1 MNNIVFGADLSTL
14 TLNNNCLVKSNN
26 NNQNVVNISYAIN
39 FESTNS
45 YTSYPKYD
53 SIGNDI
59 GGQEAIDKRSIASL
73 TTKCNSLPNCRG
85 FVESGFLKNTIKN
98 KLDRNEVSNLYIRNG
113 KPSLSSNQVF
123 KNTLNMT
130 NVNSFN
136 TLVFSYIFIPTDQ
149 FYKFRVVTT
158 NNNFYTGPCRI
169 YLNNFQ
175 TVIFDSYIQSNE
187 TQYEVIKKG
196 TYMICIDLPKLYSI
210 DNTTVVPASFEFI
223 SQNIGSIHPDRITNT
238 ASWTSLDNLLIKNC
252 DTLLTDSNA
261 WTLVNLFTNS
271 ANEYCKTNNNVI
283 TPVCTDY
290 YKNIK
295 NYTTQY
301 LNEKNLLNT
310 KSIYPN
316 VINGEYNDWSISDSN
331 WTKDV
336 KNLPVEYAS
345 CGRNASRTRTR
356 TYYPPRYGGSENQQ
370 NPHISDTQT
379 KDVNC
384 QIDTYVNTEWTN
396 RSCDV
401 TTIPTAIRDAQFDSN
416 IATITTELNKFN
428 KSTLIS
434 NLKADNTD
442 LATCY
447 NDWNS
452 KSVSSFTLVSGDET
466 NVPTKAVMYSNVC
479 YMNNYKWTHPDTTN
493 VLTMQTD
500 GNLVLTTST
509 GTVLW
514 STNTGGNTNARLCV
528 LRTGKLVIYKSDGS
542 ELWSYDYG
550 GSVFSISA
558 NMRYEFTNINTLGAI
573 SSTGTT
579 VYGNVSNRLCSS
591 LFYSNGYTITSANT
605 KFKLQIK
612 SNGAFY
618 VYPTTD
624 ANTVLWD
631 SQTGNSASARVVL
644 QPDGNLVIVPSNA
657 TNILW
662 KSDTNGNNGAYCEL
676 TNFGLVLIRS
686 KSNDSIIKCVNK
698 LDKDKVDKHKAV
710 TSTFADKVFST
721 GWENCF
727 TSTNLMYPELVYTN
741 DFTWTNGDFRLKI
754 QTDGNLVTYNNNDSR
769 LGYSGSSG
777 NSGGFC
783 WLKNDGKLEM
793 HKALGTVG
801 GTYIKDVESDT
812 YTNFSHLKFT
822 NKGYSVFL
830 NTSNQIVNVSA
841 NLNSTLNNKI
851 QTLRQNI
858 KTAAQNWYKAHYY
871 NDNKEG
877 ITYLKE
883 NIKSYL
889 KNTHWSNSPDWMF
902 CRKGGQFFKFNTGSL
917 PNTSLFTISG
927 DQYKFN
933 ASDGSYK
940 TISAGFRGWYV
951 DKNNGVWNVT
961 RRNLKHVNGYDNQLD
976 SNGPGADTTDS
987 NYSSGG
993 EWNDWEGDKG
1003 QIRKANELR
1012 DGIEKPN
1019 YLPGYVRISG
1029 NPRGKTMGKNDLN
1042 NISLNYNDFPAGG
1055 FLISSRPAG
1064 YSNLAFPIFVQIRNK
1079 DTYANDIWD
1088 NHPELI
1094 ENIIDDKMSSIFDTR
1109 GLFHTALVNDR
1120 FGSFVDDLGHD
1131 RQWTDDPW
1139 KNKIIDTTGI
1149 RSAFTNKKIILSK
1162 KSNFL
1167 SKINN
1172 ALPYNTQGRIVE
1184 NFINPIC
1191 NLTNILKDPNCSG
1204 VEYDTYKQYV
1214 TSMDN
1219 YCNKNPLLPICTSY
1233 ITKEIVSL
1241 EDPKNKFKINEENK
1255 IKILNKQ
1262 ESVCSNQVNY
1272 LDPRCISI
1280 NSKKP
1285 EIIQKQILELDKASP
1300 LYKQLATNYGNE
1312 IDYQT
1317 CLIGNNIIETHKDMC
1332 QKLEKDSATY
1342 GTKLKNKRLEV
1353 CKQDTNLFHNSC
1365 IELNKL
1371 EQFPALTNYCVQDK
1385 NLLQK
1390 ECIELNKIHKL
1401 QEVKDQCKTNKT
1413 DNCKQLCKE
1422 YKEDFNDIC
1431 FWENNQIYF
1440 ILGFIA
1446 LIIIGSL
1453 IGYFKLKNRSK
1464 LTSVPKD
1471 IASVYALQSDQ
1482 TQSAQTTPQV
1492 YADTSVA
1499 YAQQGMQQGMPSVY
1513 ADNSVTYA
1521 PQVAYSP
1528 QVAYANNGQQ

>member
-356 TYYPPRYGGSENQQ
+356 TYYPPRYGGSGNQQ
-370 NPHISDTQT
+370 NLHISDTQT

-428 KSTLIS
+428 KSTLIK
-434 NLKADNTD
+434 NLKENNSD
-442 LATCY
+442 LNTCY
-447 NDWNS
+447 SDW
-452 KSVSSFTLVSGDET
+452 KQQSVSGFTLVGGDET
-466 NVPTKAVMYSNVC
+466 NVPNKSLMYSNVC
-479 YMNNYKWTHPDTTN
+479 YMNDYKWTHTDTTN
-493 VLTMQTD
+493 KLTMQTD
-500 GNLVLTTST
+500 GNLVLSKSD
-509 GTVLW
+509 GTKLW
-514 STNTGGNTNARLCV
+514 ETNTGGNTGARLCV
-528 LRTGKLVIYKSDGS
+528 LRTGRLMIYKSDGS

-558 NMRYEFTNINTLGAI
+558 NMRYEFTNINTLRAI
-573 SSTGTT
+573 SSAGTT

-591 LFYSNGYTITSANT
+591 LLYSNGYTISSDNN

-612 SNGAFY
+612 PNGAFY
-618 VYPTTD
+618 VHPADD
-624 ANTVLWD
+624 ANNVLWD
-631 SQTGNSASARVVL
+631 SQTGTSTSARVVL

-657 TNILW
+657 TNTLW
-662 KSDTNGNNGAYCEL
+662 KSDTNGNDGAYCEL

-686 KSNDSIIKCVNK
+686 KSNNSIIKCINQ

-710 TSTFADKVFST
+710 TSTSADKVFST
-721 GWENCF
+721 GWEKCF

-754 QTDGNLVTYNNNDSR
+754 QTDGNLVTYNNYDNP
-769 LGYSGSSG
+769 LGHAGSSG

-801 GTYIKDVESDT
+801 GTYIKDVESNT

-822 NKGYSVFL
+822 NKGYSLFL
-830 NTSNQIVNVSA
+830 NTSDQIVNIASD
-841 NLNSTLNNKI
+841 LNVNTDSNIDNIRSEIKTQIKNYYLNNYTSVGSPGI
-851 QTLRQNI
+851 
-858 KTAAQNWYKAHYY
+858 
-871 NDNKEG
+871 DNLKKQIIE
-877 ITYLKE
+877 YLKT
-883 NIKSYL
+883 
-889 KNTHWSNSPDWMF
+889 THWNGSPWTIFSDKRGKVW
-902 CRKGGQFFKFNTGSL
+902 KATWSDLDKQFVTNYDTLWNIYAESSCGAADK
-917 PNTSLFTISG
+917 
-927 DQYKFN
+927 N
-933 ASDGSYK
+933 AYCP
-940 TISAGFRGWYV
+940 FRGWKKRSDNYEWKV
-951 DKNNGVWNVT
+951 GELDLINIDGYAALLPDGHQPNHDSDSDEHNYRSADDRHNFETIDKYQLRKPPQLTGGIAKPTYIPGYKMLSYSNGKNNDNTFNFLTSDRCGSC
-961 RRNLKHVNGYDNQLD
+961 RNQAFILFQL
-976 SNGPGADTTDS
+976 
-987 NYSSGG
+987 
-993 EWNDWEGDKG
+993 
-1003 QIRKANELR
+1003 
-1012 DGIEKPN
+1012 
-1019 YLPGYVRISG
+1019 
-1029 NPRGKTMGKNDLN
+1029 
-1042 NISLNYNDFPAGG
+1042 YNDK
-1055 FLISSRPAG
+1055 S
-1064 YSNLAFPIFVQIRNK
+1064 K
-1079 DTYANDIWD
+1079 YANDVYD
-1088 NHPELI
+1088 NHPDLI
-1094 ENIIDDKMSSIFDTR
+1094 KKIINSKFLDYLNVDDY
-1109 GLFHTALVNDR
+1109 FHTDLVNNQIKALC
-1120 FGSFVDDLGHD
+1120 STIGHTINK
-1131 RQWTDDPW
+1131 WTDDPW
-1139 KNKIIDTTGI
+1139 KNSIVNLKVI
-1149 RSAFTNKKIILSK
+1149 RSAFTNKKITVSK

-1167 SKINN
+1167 SKLNN
-1172 ALPYNTQGRIVE
+1172 SIPYNTQGQIIE

-1233 ITKEIVSL
+1233 ITKEIVAL
-1241 EDPKNKFKINEENK
+1241 EDPKKKI
-1255 IKILNKQ
+1255 
-1262 ESVCSNQVNY
+1262 
-1272 LDPRCISI
+1272 
-1280 NSKKP
+1280 
-1285 EIIQKQILELDKASP
+1285 
-1300 LYKQLATNYGNE
+1300 
-1312 IDYQT
+1312 
-1317 CLIGNNIIETHKDMC
+1317 
-1332 QKLEKDSATY
+1332 
-1342 GTKLKNKRLEV
+1342 
-1353 CKQDTNLFHNSC
+1353 
-1365 IELNKL
+1365 
-1371 EQFPALTNYCVQDK
+1371 
-1385 NLLQK
+1385 
-1390 ECIELNKIHKL
+1390 
-1401 QEVKDQCKTNKT
+1401 
-1413 DNCKQLCKE
+1413 
-1422 YKEDFNDIC
+1422 
-1431 FWENNQIYF
+1431 
-1440 ILGFIA
+1440 
-1446 LIIIGSL
+1446 
-1453 IGYFKLKNRSK
+1453 
-1464 LTSVPKD
+1464 
-1471 IASVYALQSDQ
+1471 
-1482 TQSAQTTPQV
+1482 
-1492 YADTSVA
+1492 
-1499 YAQQGMQQGMPSVY
+1499 
-1513 ADNSVTYA
+1513 
-1521 PQVAYSP
+1521 
-1528 QVAYANNGQQ
+1528 